1 MIRTTNATTTTT
13 TIDATAH
20 TPRMARPARARLVA
34 NSAAFMMAALLA
46 AGCGS
51 VNTTY
56 TRTTPADS
64 AILAQTRVNDLFQQ
78 FFLTAKEVRMNRTK
92 GGPMEVQIDVENN
105 GFDYKT
111 FSYRF
116 DWVDTAGNVIPSQ
129 LSVWKVSNVPSGGSA
144 VIRAIA
150 PSDDASDFRL
160 QLRQSES

>member
-1 MIRTTNATTTTT
+1 MICTATVTTTKSSAHRALRATTVATFITA
-13 TIDATAH
+13 TIA
-20 TPRMARPARARLVA
+20 V
-34 NSAAFMMAALLA
+34 

-64 AILAQTRVNDLFQQ
+64 AISAQTRVNDLFQQ

-105 GFDYKT
+105 GFAYKT

-129 LSVWKVSNVPSGGSA
+129 LSVWKVSNVPSGGST

>member
-1 MIRTTNATTTTT
+1 MICTTNVTINNSSALRALRATTV
-13 TIDATAH
+13 ATFI
-20 TPRMARPARARLVA
+20 T
-34 NSAAFMMAALLA
+34 AAITV

-64 AILAQTRVNDLFQQ
+64 EISAQTRVNDLFQQ

-129 LSVWKVSNVPSGGSA
+129 LSVWKVSNVPSGGST

>member
-1 MIRTTNATTTTT
+1 MIQTTNVTTNHPGTLRTLRAT
-13 TIDATAH
+13 
-20 TPRMARPARARLVA
+20 
-34 NSAAFMMAALLA
+34 SAATFITAAITV

-64 AILAQTRVNDLFQQ
+64 AISAQTRVNDLFQE

-129 LSVWKVSNVPSGGSA
+129 LSVWKVSNVPSGGST

>member
-1 MIRTTNATTTTT
+1 MICTTNVTTTKSSALRALRATTV
-13 TIDATAH
+13 ATFI
-20 TPRMARPARARLVA
+20 T
-34 NSAAFMMAALLA
+34 AAITV

-64 AILAQTRVNDLFQQ
+64 AISAQTRVNDLFPQ
-78 FFLTAKEVRMNRTK
+78 FFLTAKEVRMNRTT

-105 GFDYKT
+105 GFAYKT

-129 LSVWKVSNVPSGGSA
+129 LSVWKVTNVPSGGST

>member
-1 MIRTTNATTTTT
+1 MICTTNVTTTKSSAHRALRATTV
-13 TIDATAH
+13 ATFI
-20 TPRMARPARARLVA
+20 T
-34 NSAAFMMAALLA
+34 AAIAV

-64 AILAQTRVNDLFQQ
+64 AISAQTRVNDLFQQ

-105 GFDYKT
+105 GFAYKT

-129 LSVWKVSNVPSGGSA
+129 LSVWKVTNVPSGGST

>member
-1 MIRTTNATTTTT
+1 MIRTTNATPTTT

-64 AILAQTRVNDLFQQ
+64 AISAQTRVNDLFQQ

-92 GGPMEVQIDVENN
+92 GGPMEVQIDVVNN

-129 LSVWKVSNVPSGGSA
+129 LSVWKVSNVPSGGST

>member
-1 MIRTTNATTTTT
+1 MIQTTNVTINHPRALRVTCAATF
-13 TIDATAH
+13 ITA
-20 TPRMARPARARLVA
+20 V
-34 NSAAFMMAALLA
+34 LLA
-46 AGCGS
+46 VGCGS

-64 AILAQTRVNDLFQQ
+64 AVSAQTRVNDLFQE

-105 GFDYKT
+105 GFAYKT

-116 DWVDTAGNVIPSQ
+116 DWVDTAGNVIASQ
-129 LSVWKVSNVPSGGSA
+129 LSVWKVSNVPSGGST
-144 VIRAIA
+144 VIRAVA
-150 PSDDASDFRL
+150 PSDDATDFRL

>member
-1 MIRTTNATTTTT
+1 MICTTNVTINNPGALRATTA
-13 TIDATAH
+13 ATLI
-20 TPRMARPARARLVA
+20 T
-34 NSAAFMMAALLA
+34 AALLA

-64 AILAQTRVNDLFQQ
+64 AVAAQTRVNDLFQQ
-78 FFLTAKEVRMNRTK
+78 IFLTAKEVRMNRTK

-116 DWVDTAGNVIPSQ
+116 DWVDTAGTVIPSQ
-129 LSVWKVSNVPSGGSA
+129 LSVWKVTNVPSGGST
-144 VIRAIA
+144 VIRAVA
-150 PSDDASDFRL
+150 PSEDAADFRL

>member
-1 MIRTTNATTTTT
+1 MIRTTNVTTNHPGTLRTLRAT
-13 TIDATAH
+13 
-20 TPRMARPARARLVA
+20 
-34 NSAAFMMAALLA
+34 SAATFITAAITV

-64 AILAQTRVNDLFQQ
+64 AISAQTRVNDLFQQ

-129 LSVWKVSNVPSGGSA
+129 LSVWKVSNVPSGGST

>member
-1 MIRTTNATTTTT
+1 MTHTMNNTNRYHRIA
-13 TIDATAH
+13 AYAAFS
-20 TPRMARPARARLVA
+20 MAGLLVA
-34 NSAAFMMAALLA
+34 S
-46 AGCGS
+46 CGS

-64 AILAQTRVNDLFQQ
+64 AIAAQTRVNDLFQQ
-78 FFLTAKEVRMNRTK
+78 IFLTAKEVRMNRTK

-105 GFDYKT
+105 GLSYKT

-116 DWVDTAGNVIPSQ
+116 DWVDPAGNVISSQ
-129 LSVWKVSNVPSGGSA
+129 LSVWKQTNVPSGGST
-144 VIRAIA
+144 VIRAVA

>member
-1 MIRTTNATTTTT
+1 
-13 TIDATAH
+13 
-20 TPRMARPARARLVA
+20 
-34 NSAAFMMAALLA
+34 
-46 AGCGS
+46 
-51 VNTTY
+51 
-56 TRTTPADS
+56 
-64 AILAQTRVNDLFQQ
+64 
-78 FFLTAKEVRMNRTK
+78 MNRTK

-129 LSVWKVSNVPSGGSA
+129 LSVWKVSNVPSGGST

>member
-1 MIRTTNATTTTT
+1 MIRTTNVTTNSLG
-13 TIDATAH
+13 
-20 TPRMARPARARLVA
+20 TPRTLRAT
-34 NSAAFMMAALLA
+34 SAATFITAAITV

-64 AILAQTRVNDLFQQ
+64 AISAQTRVNDLFQQ

-105 GFDYKT
+105 GFSYKT

-129 LSVWKVSNVPSGGSA
+129 LSVWKVTNVPSGGST

>member
-1 MIRTTNATTTTT
+1 MIQTTNVTTN
-13 TIDATAH
+13 DPCALRALRV
-20 TPRMARPARARLVA
+20 TPAVT
-34 NSAAFMMAALLA
+34 FITAALLA
-46 AGCGS
+46 VGCGS

-64 AILAQTRVNDLFQQ
+64 AVSAQTRVNDLFQE

-105 GFDYKT
+105 GFAYKT

-116 DWVDTAGNVIPSQ
+116 DWVDTAGNVIASQ
-129 LSVWKVSNVPSGGSA
+129 LSVWKVSNVPSGGST
-144 VIRAIA
+144 VIRAVA
-150 PSDDASDFRL
+150 PSDDATDFRL

>member
-1 MIRTTNATTTTT
+1 MICTTNVTINNSSALRALRATTVATFITA
-13 TIDATAH
+13 TIA
-20 TPRMARPARARLVA
+20 V
-34 NSAAFMMAALLA
+34 

-64 AILAQTRVNDLFQQ
+64 AISAQTRVNDLFQQ

-129 LSVWKVSNVPSGGSA
+129 LSVWKVSNVPSGGST

>member
-1 MIRTTNATTTTT
+1 MIRTTNVTTNRLG
-13 TIDATAH
+13 
-20 TPRMARPARARLVA
+20 TPRTLRAT
-34 NSAAFMMAALLA
+34 SAATFITAAITV

-64 AILAQTRVNDLFQQ
+64 AISAQTRVNDLFQE
-78 FFLTAKEVRMNRTK
+78 FVLTAKEVRMNRTK

-129 LSVWKVSNVPSGGSA
+129 LSVWKVSNVPSGGST

>member
-1 MIRTTNATTTTT
+1 MIRTTNVTTNSLG
-13 TIDATAH
+13 
-20 TPRMARPARARLVA
+20 TPRTLRAT
-34 NSAAFMMAALLA
+34 SAATFITAAITV

-64 AILAQTRVNDLFQQ
+64 AISTQTRVNDLFQE

-92 GGPMEVQIDVENN
+92 GGPMEVQIDVVNN

-129 LSVWKVSNVPSGGSA
+129 LSVWKVSNVPSGGST

>member
-1 MIRTTNATTTTT
+1 MIQTTNVTINNPSTLRTLRAT
-13 TIDATAH
+13 
-20 TPRMARPARARLVA
+20 
-34 NSAAFMMAALLA
+34 SAATFITAAITV

-64 AILAQTRVNDLFQQ
+64 AISAQTRVNDLFQQ

-129 LSVWKVSNVPSGGSA
+129 LSVWKVSNVPSGGST

>member
-1 MIRTTNATTTTT
+1 MICTTNVTINNSGALRACRATTV
-13 TIDATAH
+13 ATVI
-20 TPRMARPARARLVA
+20 T
-34 NSAAFMMAALLA
+34 AAIAV

-64 AILAQTRVNDLFQQ
+64 AVAAQTRVNDLFQQ
-78 FFLTAKEVRMNRTK
+78 IFLTAKEVRMNRTK

-105 GFDYKT
+105 GFAYKT

-129 LSVWKVSNVPSGGSA
+129 LSVWKVTNVPSGGST

>member
-1 MIRTTNATTTTT
+1 MICTTNVTTNSLG
-13 TIDATAH
+13 
-20 TPRMARPARARLVA
+20 TPRTLRAT
-34 NSAAFMMAALLA
+34 SAATFITAAITA

-64 AILAQTRVNDLFQQ
+64 AISAQTRVNDLFQE

-105 GFDYKT
+105 GFAYKT

-116 DWVDTAGNVIPSQ
+116 DWVDTAGNVIASQ
-129 LSVWKVSNVPSGGSA
+129 LSVWKVSNVPSGGST
-144 VIRAIA
+144 VIRAVA
-150 PSDDASDFRL
+150 PTDDAADFRL

>member
-1 MIRTTNATTTTT
+1 MIRTTNVTTNSLG
-13 TIDATAH
+13 
-20 TPRMARPARARLVA
+20 TPRTLRAT
-34 NSAAFMMAALLA
+34 SAATFITAAITV

-64 AILAQTRVNDLFQQ
+64 AISAQTRVNDLFQQ

-92 GGPMEVQIDVENN
+92 GGPMEVQIDVVNN

-129 LSVWKVSNVPSGGSA
+129 LSVWKVSNVPSGGST

>member
-1 MIRTTNATTTTT
+1 MIRTTNVTTNSLGTLRTL
-13 TIDATAH
+13 
-20 TPRMARPARARLVA
+20 RAA
-34 NSAAFMMAALLA
+34 SAATFITAAITA

-64 AILAQTRVNDLFQQ
+64 AISAQTRVNDLFQQ

-116 DWVDTAGNVIPSQ
+116 DWVDTVGNVIPSQ
-129 LSVWKVSNVPSGGSA
+129 LSVWKVTNVPSGGST

>member
-1 MIRTTNATTTTT
+1 MICTTTVTTTKSSAHRALRATTVATFITA
-13 TIDATAH
+13 TIA
-20 TPRMARPARARLVA
+20 V
-34 NSAAFMMAALLA
+34 

-64 AILAQTRVNDLFQQ
+64 AVSAQTRVNDLFQE

-105 GFDYKT
+105 GFAYKT

-129 LSVWKVSNVPSGGSA
+129 LSVWKVTNVPSGGST

>member
-1 MIRTTNATTTTT
+1 MIRTTNVTTNSLGTLRTLRAT
-13 TIDATAH
+13 
-20 TPRMARPARARLVA
+20 
-34 NSAAFMMAALLA
+34 SAATFITAAITA

-64 AILAQTRVNDLFQQ
+64 AISAQTRVNDLFQQ

-129 LSVWKVSNVPSGGSA
+129 VSVWKVTNVPSGGST

>member
-1 MIRTTNATTTTT
+1 MIRTTNVTTNSLG
-13 TIDATAH
+13 
-20 TPRMARPARARLVA
+20 TPRTLRAT
-34 NSAAFMMAALLA
+34 SAATFITAAITV

-56 TRTTPADS
+56 TRTAPADS
-64 AILAQTRVNDLFQQ
+64 AISAQTRVNDLFQE

-129 LSVWKVSNVPSGGSA
+129 LSVWKVSNVPSGGST

>member
-1 MIRTTNATTTTT
+1 MIRTTNVTTNHPGTLRTLRTT
-13 TIDATAH
+13 
-20 TPRMARPARARLVA
+20 
-34 NSAAFMMAALLA
+34 SAATFITAAITV

-64 AILAQTRVNDLFQQ
+64 AISAQTRVNDLFQQ

-129 LSVWKVSNVPSGGSA
+129 LSVWKVSNVPSGGST

>member
-1 MIRTTNATTTTT
+1 MIRTTNVTTNSLG
-13 TIDATAH
+13 
-20 TPRMARPARARLVA
+20 TPRTLRAT
-34 NSAAFMMAALLA
+34 SAATFITAAITA

-64 AILAQTRVNDLFQQ
+64 AISAQTRVNDLFQQ

-129 LSVWKVSNVPSGGSA
+129 LSVWKVSNVPSGGST

>member
-1 MIRTTNATTTTT
+1 MTHTMNNTNRYHRIA
-13 TIDATAH
+13 AC
-20 TPRMARPARARLVA
+20 
-34 NSAAFMMAALLA
+34 AAFSMAGLLLA
-46 AGCGS
+46 SCGS

-64 AILAQTRVNDLFQQ
+64 AIAAQTRVNDLFQQ
-78 FFLTAKEVRMNRTK
+78 IFLTAKEVRMNRTK

-105 GFDYKT
+105 GFSYKT

-116 DWVDTAGNVIPSQ
+116 DWVDPAGNVIASQ
-129 LSVWKVSNVPSGGSA
+129 LSVWKQTNVPSGGST
-144 VIRAIA
+144 VIRAVA

>member
-1 MIRTTNATTTTT
+1 MIRTTNATTTT

-64 AILAQTRVNDLFQQ
+64 AISAQTRVDDLFQQ

-105 GFDYKT
+105 GFAYKT

-129 LSVWKVSNVPSGGSA
+129 LSVWKVTNVPSGGST